1 LVKLTEPSN
10 EVAHVVELSGG
21 WVKVKLKVPETDD
34 LEGNLVL
41 SSFSNSVFA

>member
-1 LVKLTEPSN
+1 MKLTEPSSV
-10 EVAHVVELSGG
+10 VAHIVELSSG